1 MDTLD
6 MISTSALILPA
17 VIVIMLAIQASRL
30 RDIRQM
36 LQDARRKARLLSIDE
51 WENKEL
57 RSALRAEKA
66 HVAQLQRK
74 LVLLQLSMS
83 AV

>member
-6 MISTSALILPA
+6 VVLTSALILPA
-17 VIVIMLAIQASRL
+17 VIVMMLAIQASSL
-30 RDIRQM
+30 RDIRKM
-36 LQDARRKARLLSIDE
+36 LQEARRKTRLLSIDE

-74 LVLLQLSMS
+74 LALLQLSMP

>member
-6 MISTSALILPA
+6 VIFTSALILPA
-17 VIVIMLAIQASRL
+17 VIVLMLAIQASRL

-66 HVAQLQRK
+66 HVAQLHRK